1 MSNHDTIAAIS
12 TPAGIGG
19 IGIIRISGPRA
30 VAIVQ
35 PLFPSVSS
43 WEALP
48 SHHLTLGNIID
59 PVRGTVVDQ
68 TLVTY
73 MKAPQTYTRED
84 IIEINCHSGPL
95 VLQKVLEL
103 VLKGGA
109 RLAEPGEFTLKAFLN
124 GRIDLTQAEGI
135 IELIQAQTDQAL
147 EKANKLLQGDL
158 RQLLKGIQEEL
169 LSLLAQLEAA
179 IDFPEEELEIWDRE
193 EWNRLIQDRV
203 LRPLSQL
210 IQAYEDG
217 RPFREGLSLVIVG
230 KPNVGKSSLLNKL
243 LKEERA
249 IVTPIPGTTRD
260 TIEETILLQG
270 LAFRLVDTAGIRR
283 ARDEVEEAGI
293 RRTRGKVREAQIVL
307 FLVDTSNFLE
317 EEDQAIFQEIGDKP
331 MLVVLNKRDLPSVVS
346 PEEIQNKFPGRE
358 TVSISA
364 RYGQGIETLKE
375 KLHELFLQTHAPETL
390 PDLIPTLRQKQ
401 IFEHM
406 VVSLSRAYQLSE
418 QDLSPEFIALDLQK
432 ALEELGSLIGTTT
445 SEDVLDLVF
454 SRFCI
459 GK

>member
-12 TPAGIGG
+12 TPVGIGG

-68 TLVTY
+68 TLVNY
-73 MKAPQTYTRED
+73 MKAPRTYTRED

-95 VLQKVLEL
+95 VLKKVLEL
-103 VLKGGA
+103 ILRQGA
-109 RLAEPGEFTLKAFLN
+109 RLAEPGEFTLRAFLN

-135 IELIQAQTDQAL
+135 IELIQAQTGQAL

-158 RQLLKGIQEEL
+158 RQLLKGVQEEL

-179 IDFPEEELEIWDRE
+179 IDFPEEELEILDRE
-193 EWNRLIQDRV
+193 EWNRHLQDRV
-203 LRPLSQL
+203 LGPLSEL

-217 RPFREGLSLVIVG
+217 RPFREGLSLVIAG

-249 IVTPIPGTTRD
+249 IVTTHTGD
-260 TIEETILLQG
+260 
-270 LAFRLVDTAGIRR
+270 DAG
-283 ARDEVEEAGI
+283 
-293 RRTRGKVREAQIVL
+293 
-307 FLVDTSNFLE
+307 
-317 EEDQAIFQEIGDKP
+317 
-331 MLVVLNKRDLPSVVS
+331 
-346 PEEIQNKFPGRE
+346 
-358 TVSISA
+358 
-364 RYGQGIETLKE
+364 
-375 KLHELFLQTHAPETL
+375 HH
-390 PDLIPTLRQKQ
+390 
-401 IFEHM
+401 
-406 VVSLSRAYQLSE
+406 
-418 QDLSPEFIALDLQK
+418 
-432 ALEELGSLIGTTT
+432 
-445 SEDVLDLVF
+445 
-454 SRFCI
+454 
-459 GK
+459 

>member
-12 TPAGIGG
+12 TPVGIGG

-35 PLFPSVSS
+35 PLFPSITSF
-43 WEALP
+43 EALS
-48 SHHLTLGNIID
+48 SHHLILGNIID

-68 TLVTY
+68 TLLTY

-84 IIEINCHSGPL
+84 VIEINCHSGPL
-95 VLQKVLEL
+95 VLQKVMEL
-103 VLKGGA
+103 VLRRGA
-109 RLAEPGEFTLKAFLN
+109 RLAEPGEFTLRAFLN

-179 IDFPEEELEIWDRE
+179 IDFPEEELEILDRE
-193 EWNRLIQDRV
+193 EWNRLLQDRI

-210 IQAYEDG
+210 IEAYEDG
-217 RPFREGLSLVIVG
+217 RPFREGLSFVIVG

-243 LKEERA
+243 LKEDRA
-249 IVTPIPGTTRD
+249 IVTSIPGTTRD
-260 TIEETILLQG
+260 TVEETILIKG

-293 RRTRGKVREAQIVL
+293 LRTRQKVREAQIVL
-307 FLVDTSNFLE
+307 FMLDTSHSLE
-317 EEDQAIFQEIGDKP
+317 EEDRAIFQEIGDKP
-331 MLVVLNKRDLPSVVS
+331 VLVVLNKMDLPSVVS
-346 PEEIQNKFPGRE
+346 SKEIQYQFPGRE
-358 TVSISA
+358 LLLISA

-375 KLHELFLQTHAPETL
+375 KLHELFLQTHAPESL

-401 IFEHM
+401 IFDQM
-406 VVSLSRAYQLSE
+406 VSSLSRAYQLCE
-418 QDLSPEFIALDLQK
+418 QNQSPEFIALDLQK
-432 ALEELGSLIGTTT
+432 ALDELGSLIGTTT
-445 SEDVLDLVF
+445 SEDVLDRVF

>member
-1 MSNHDTIAAIS
+1 MSDQDTIAAIS
-12 TPAGIGG
+12 TPVGIGG

-43 WEALP
+43 WENLP

-59 PVRGTVVDQ
+59 TIKGSVVNQ

-84 IIEINCHSGPL
+84 VIEINCHSGPL
-95 VLQKVLEL
+95 VLKKILEMVL
-103 VLKGGA
+103 GQGA
-109 RLAEPGEFTLKAFLN
+109 RLAEPGEFTMRAFLN

-158 RQLLKGIQEEL
+158 QKLLIDIQEEL
-169 LSLLAQLEAA
+169 LSLSAQLEAA
-179 IDFPEEELEIWDRE
+179 IDFPDEELDILDRQ
-193 EWNRLIQDRV
+193 EWNRHLQARV
-203 LRPLSQL
+203 LLPLSQL
-210 IQAYEDG
+210 IQAYQDG

-249 IVTPIPGTTRD
+249 IVTSIPGTTRD
-260 TIEETILLQG
+260 TIEATILLKG
-270 LAFRLVDTAGIRR
+270 LPFCLVDTAGIRR

-293 RRTRGKVREAQIVL
+293 QRTREKVHQAQIVL
-307 FLVDTSNFLE
+307 FLIDTSTHLE
-317 EEDQAIFQEIGDKP
+317 EEDRSIFQEIGDKP
-331 MLVVLNKRDLPSVVS
+331 LLIVLNKTDLPAVVS
-346 PEEIQNKFPGRE
+346 LEEVEKKFPGW
-358 TVSISA
+358 VKLPISA
-364 RYGQGIETLKE
+364 RYGEGIETLKE
-375 KLHELFLQTHAPETL
+375 NLYELFLRMHVPEAL

-401 IFEHM
+401 IIERM
-406 VVSLSRAYQLSE
+406 VSALTRAHQLSE
-418 QDLSPEFIALDLQK
+418 QNLSPEFIALDLQR
-432 ALEELGSLIGTTT
+432 ALEELGSLIGITTT
-445 SEDVLDLVF
+445 EDVLDRVF